1 VSHAQTNR
9 RHVMSVIAPKPDF
22 SGDWT
27 LDSGASILSQAV
39 ASALRSG
46 DLRIE
51 HHEPKF
57 AAHLT
62 IVFADKSVESKFEL
76 LSDGREVTTD
86 DGSQRMVS
94 RLEWYGDALLAT
106 WHIQGPGHEL
116 RISFRYELQDGGRR
130 LQATERFRGG
140 GRDQDNLWVFERS

>member
-1 VSHAQTNR
+1 VES
-9 RHVMSVIAPKPDF
+9 VVSVIAQKPDF
-22 SGDWT
+22 SGDWR
-27 LDSGASILSQAV
+27 LDSRASILSAAV
-39 ASALRSG
+39 ASAVRSG

-51 HHEPKF
+51 HREPKF
-57 AAHLT
+57 AAQLT

-76 LSDGREVTTD
+76 VSDGREVTTD
-86 DGSQRMVS
+86 AGGQRIAS
-94 RLEWYGDALLAT
+94 RLEWDGDALSAT
-106 WHIQGPGHEL
+106 WHIQGPGYEL